1 MPRNLVDQPV
11 AIDRI
16 VKEIDERMKKG
27 ILLILMV
34 LLCGCGTPESEKAVL
49 ESSQSEK
56 ADTAKLQEEETLW
69 AVLDHDEN
77 TVGYLA
83 EDDKNVVQIKELIE
97 NHCNYVDNRSA
108 DNLPIEKEMQLYT
121 EEFRTLL
128 EESGYTES
136 VQDMYKG
143 NQLALEKKQILWC
156 PNTFDEEL
164 KYGKITVDAQFLLT
178 KGDEGYL
185 KQHEMSLDTIY
196 IEQRVYYLEKTDGNW
211 KISNIN
217 KSALDQYNPT

>member
-1 MPRNLVDQPV
+1 
-11 AIDRI
+11 
-16 VKEIDERMKKG
+16 MKKG

-34 LLCGCGTPESEKAVL
+34 LLCGCSAPEPEKAVL

-56 ADTAKLQEEETLW
+56 EDTAALQEEETLW

-83 EDDKNVVQIKELIE
+83 EDYENVVQIKELIE
-97 NHCNYVDNRSA
+97 KHCNYVDNRTA
-108 DNLPIEKEMQLYT
+108 DHLPIQEEMQLYT

-128 EESGYTES
+128 EESGYVES
-136 VQDMYKG
+136 VQGMYQG
-143 NQLALEKKQILWC
+143 NQLALEKKQIIWC

-164 KYGKITVDAQFLLT
+164 KYGKITVEAQFLLAE
-178 KGDEGYL
+178 GSEGYL

-196 IEQRVYYLEKTDGNW
+196 KEQRVYYLEKTDGNW

-217 KSALDQYNPT
+217 KSALNAVNPT